1 MTRTRT
7 PLPTL
12 SAEERRR
19 ALDKAAEV
27 RHRRSEVRKKITAG
41 DITIKEALESSD
53 TLITHMR
60 VSSFLR
66 ALPGVGVVKTREA
79 MDEIG
84 IAETRRVGGLGA
96 RQRRALIERFWI
108 LRRGAKNARRIR
120 SKRVAI
126 TRVGEVVVRSR
137 LEEVG
142 DAGKNT
148 ALGETGHDLRPF

>member
-27 RHRRSEVRKKITAG
+27 RHRRSELRKKITAG

-96 RQRRALIERFWI
+96 RQRRALIERFPTPE
-108 LRRGAKNARRIR
+108 K
-120 SKRVAI
+120 K
-126 TRVGEVVVRSR
+126 T
-137 LEEVG
+137 
-142 DAGKNT
+142 K
-148 ALGETGHDLRPF
+148 

>member
-1 MTRTRT
+1 MARTRT

-60 VSSFLR
+60 VSSCLLYTSPSPR
-66 ALPGVGVVKTREA
+66 DATL
-79 MDEIG
+79 
-84 IAETRRVGGLGA
+84 
-96 RQRRALIERFWI
+96 
-108 LRRGAKNARRIR
+108 
-120 SKRVAI
+120 
-126 TRVGEVVVRSR
+126 SR
-137 LEEVG
+137 MPSS
-142 DAGKNT
+142 A
-148 ALGETGHDLRPF
+148 